1 MELIDFLHKTQ
12 HDVREEMAARA
23 AEPGGETPFAELIFT
38 EVVTRHMSDIGM
50 TFEPEICHY
59 SARVGEGVLRL
70 SGYALSEDVDQ
81 LDLYVS
87 LYEGCDEVVAI
98 PDSETTRA
106 AEQCSRFLN
115 QCVSGT
121 LSTRMDESHDAFA
134 LVQTIEK
141 AYAGLEQIRIYVLTD
156 RKAKTRNFQAR
167 QIQGKTVKLEVMDI
181 ERLFNHWQSGKP
193 RDELV
198 VNFGDVCGGSLPCV
212 WVSDAEAEYDY
223 AMTVFPGEALRFLY
237 EKYGPRILEANVR
250 SFLSQTNA
258 VNRGIRDTL
267 REQPERFMAY
277 NNGVVI
283 VADEAHLERAAD
295 GSPGIA
301 WLKGMQVVNGGQ
313 TMASIF
319 FTKKKFAGVDL
330 RKVRVPAK
338 IIVLRR
344 SDALSEDALIADISR
359 FANSQSAVKGS
370 DHYANKPFHVQM
382 EKLAMTTYCPDG
394 VGRWYYE
401 RAAGS
406 YKVMLDREARSAADL
421 RRLQESMPPSR
432 KLTKT
437 DFAKYLCAWMQL
449 PDLVS
454 LGGQKAFPVFMKRV
468 MQADDET
475 PILPDAAEY
484 KHMIAKVIIFK
495 TATRLLKNRF
505 PAFKANVT
513 AYTVAV
519 VSLLLGD
526 RISLDAIWQK
536 QSISPELGNQI
547 VTWSDEVDKM
557 LHKTSN
563 GRMLSEWAKKKEC
576 WEILSAH
583 AWSAPMRE
591 IPEVTAARP
600 RTVL

>member
-1 MELIDFLHKTQ
+1 MELIEFLRRTQ
-12 HDVREEMAARA
+12 QEVKEEIASRA
-23 AEPGGETPFAELIFT
+23 AEPGETTPFPELVFT
-38 EVVTRHMSDIGM
+38 EVVTRHMADIGM
-50 TFEPEICHY
+50 TFEPQICHY
-59 SARVGEGVLRL
+59 SARVGEGMLRL
-70 SGYALSEDVDQ
+70 SGYALSDDLEQ

-87 LYEGCDEVVAI
+87 LYEGVEHVVNV

-115 QCVSGT
+115 QCVTGT
-121 LSTRMDESHDAFA
+121 LLSRMDETHDAYA

-141 AYAGLEQIRIYVLTD
+141 AYPGLDQIRIYVLTD

-167 QIQGKTVKLEVMDI
+167 VIQNKTIRLEVMDI

-198 VNFGDVCGGSLPCV
+198 VNLNDVCGGPLPCV
-212 WVSDAEAEYDY
+212 WVADEGAEYDY
-223 AMTVFPGEALRFLY
+223 AMTAFPGEALRFLY

-250 SFLSQTNA
+250 SFLSQTNT
-258 VNRGIRDTL
+258 VNKGIRDTL

-283 VADEAHLERAAD
+283 VADEAHLDRALD

-319 FTKKKFAGVDL
+319 FTRKKYPGVDL
-330 RKVRVPAK
+330 SKVRVPAK
-338 IIVLRR
+338 IIVLRKT
-344 SDALSEDALIADISR
+344 DELAEDALIADISR
-359 FANSQSAVKGS
+359 YANSQSAVKGS
-370 DHYANKPFHVQM
+370 DHYANKPFQVQM

-406 YKVMLDREARSAADL
+406 YKVMLDREAKSEADR
-421 RRLQESMPPSR
+421 RRLQDSMPPSR

-454 LGGQKAFPVFMKRV
+454 LGGQKAFPAFMKR
-468 MQADDET
+468 MTQADGET
-475 PILPDAAEY
+475 AVLPDVAEY
-484 KHMIAKVIIFK
+484 KRMIAQVIIFK
-495 TATRLLKNRF
+495 AATRLINPRF

-513 AYTVAV
+513 AYTVAL
-519 VSLLLGD
+519 VSHLLGD
-526 RISLDAIWQK
+526 RISLEDIWQK
-536 QSISPELGNQI
+536 QSISPQLGNQI
-547 VTWSDEVDKM
+547 AAWSDEVNAL
-557 LHKTSN
+557 LHGSAK
-563 GRMLSEWAKKKEC
+563 GRMISEWAKKREC
-576 WEILSAH
+576 WEGMLEH
-583 AWSAPMRE
+583 AWSAPHAD
-591 IPEVTAARP
+591 IPEVGGARL
-600 RTVL
+600 RAVN

>member
-1 MELIDFLHKTQ
+1 MELIEFLHRTQ
-12 HDVREEMAARA
+12 HEVREEMAARA
-23 AEPGGETPFAELIFT
+23 AEPGEAAPFAELVFT

-50 TFEPEICHY
+50 TFEPQVCHY
-59 SARVGEGVLRL
+59 SARVGEGNLRL
-70 SGYALSEDVDQ
+70 SGYALSDDIDQ

-87 LYEGCDEVVAI
+87 LYDGCDELVAI
-98 PDSETTRA
+98 SDTETTRA

-115 QCVSGT
+115 QCVSGA
-121 LSTRMDESHDAFA
+121 LSAKMDESHDAFA

-141 AYAGLEQIRIYVLTD
+141 AYAELDQIRIYVLTD

-198 VNFGDVCGGSLPCV
+198 VSFNDVCGGALPCV
-212 WVSDAEAEYDY
+212 WVSEVDSEYDY

-250 SFLSQTNA
+250 SFLSQNNT
-258 VNRGIRDTL
+258 VNKGIRDTL
-267 REQPERFMAY
+267 RDQPERFMAY

-319 FTKKKFAGVDL
+319 FTKKKYSGIDL

-338 IIVLRR
+338 VIVLRR
-344 SDALSEDALIADISR
+344 SDELSEDALIADISR
-359 FANSQSAVKGS
+359 YANSQSAVKGS
-370 DHYANKPFHVQM
+370 DHYANKPFHIQM
-382 EKLAMTTYCPDG
+382 EKLAMTTYLPDG

-421 RRLQESMPPSR
+421 RRLQDSTPSSR

-454 LGGQKAFPVFMKRV
+454 LGGQKAFPAFMRKV
-468 MQADDET
+468 MQADEET
-475 PILPDAAEY
+475 AVLPDAAQY
-484 KHMIAKVIIFK
+484 RHMIAQVIIFK
-495 TATRLLKNRF
+495 TATRLLRTRF

-519 VSLLLGD
+519 VSKLLGD
-526 RISLDAIWQK
+526 RISLDAVWQK
-536 QSISPELGNQI
+536 QSISTELAHQI
-547 VTWSDEVDKM
+547 VMWSDEVNDM
-557 LHKTSN
+557 LHKTAN
-563 GRMLSEWAKKKEC
+563 GRMLSEWAKKREC
-576 WEILSAH
+576 WEILAAH
-583 AWSAPMRE
+583 AWSAPIAG
-591 IPEVTAARP
+591 IPEVAATRP
-600 RTVL
+600 RTTY

>member
-1 MELIDFLHKTQ
+1 MELIEFLRKTQ
-12 HDVREEMAARA
+12 QEVKEEIASRA
-23 AEPGGETPFAELIFT
+23 AEPGETTPFPELVFT
-38 EVVTRHMSDIGM
+38 EVVTRHMADIGM
-50 TFEPEICHY
+50 TFEPQICHY
-59 SARVGEGVLRL
+59 SARVGEGMLRL
-70 SGYALSEDVDQ
+70 SGYALSDDLDQ

-87 LYEGCDEVVAI
+87 LYEGVDQVVNV

-115 QCVSGT
+115 QCVTGT
-121 LSTRMDESHDAFA
+121 LLSRMDETHDAYA

-141 AYAGLEQIRIYVLTD
+141 AYPGLDQIRIYVLTD

-167 QIQGKTVKLEVMDI
+167 VIQNKTIRLEVMDI

-198 VNFGDVCGGSLPCV
+198 VNLNDVCGGPLPCV
-212 WVSDAEAEYDY
+212 WVADEGAEYDY
-223 AMTVFPGEALRFLY
+223 AMTAFPGEALRFLY

-250 SFLSQTNA
+250 SFLSQTNT
-258 VNRGIRDTL
+258 VNKGIRDTL

-283 VADEAHLERAAD
+283 VADEAHLDRALD

-319 FTKKKFAGVDL
+319 FTRKKYTGVDL
-330 RKVRVPAK
+330 SKVRVPAK
-338 IIVLRR
+338 IIVLRKT
-344 SDALSEDALIADISR
+344 DELAEDALIADISR
-359 FANSQSAVKGS
+359 YANSQSAVKGS
-370 DHYANKPFHVQM
+370 DHYANKPFQVQM

-406 YKVMLDREARSAADL
+406 YKVMLDREAKSEADR
-421 RRLQESMPPSR
+421 RRLQDSMPPSR

-454 LGGQKAFPVFMKRV
+454 LGGQKAFPAFMKR
-468 MQADDET
+468 MTQADGET
-475 PILPDAAEY
+475 AVLPEVAEY
-484 KHMIAKVIIFK
+484 KRMIAQVIIFK
-495 TATRLLKNRF
+495 AATRLINPRF

-513 AYTVAV
+513 AYTVALA
-519 VSLLLGD
+519 SHLLGD
-526 RISLDAIWQK
+526 RINLEDIWQK
-536 QSISPELGNQI
+536 QSISPQLGNQI
-547 VTWSDEVDKM
+547 VAWSDEVNSL
-557 LHKTSN
+557 LHSSAK
-563 GRMLSEWAKKKEC
+563 GRMISEWAKKREC
-576 WEILSAH
+576 WEGMLEH
-583 AWSAPMRE
+583 EWSAPHAD
-591 IPEVTAARP
+591 IPEVGGARLRAAS
-600 RTVL
+600 